1 LKQILLLASLLLST
15 LAGPMPALACA
26 LGFSFHFEPL
36 PEYFGGKAQSEKAF
50 LDKLYG
56 RHGWIWAKPP
66 LKIKVP
72 KRAENN
78 NLIPISVG
86 AVAPDLPGVYEEFTL
101 FRMNLVTIIEFAG
114 EKEVAKRLPSQ
125 VDIQKMQNFGPYT
138 GKTSRLESGIEK
150 IAQFKLSPLAL
161 PFAKTRIRANGA
173 SAIQLFASFVP
184 KDKQTPVQIVKAP
197 HEIDTR
203 HPCHH
208 QLYVYGKWPQNLHKS
223 YRYE

>member
-1 LKQILLLASLLLST
+1 MKQIFLLASLVLSA
-15 LAGPMPALACA
+15 LAGPTTAFACA

-36 PEYFGGKAQSEKAF
+36 PEQYGRKALSQKTF
-50 LDKLYG
+50 LDKLYSK
-56 RHGWIWAKPP
+56 RGWVWGHSL
-66 LKIKVP
+66 LKIKAP
-72 KRAENN
+72 HRAENN
-78 NLIPISVG
+78 NLIPVSVG

-101 FRMNLVTIIEFAG
+101 FRMNLVTVIQFAG

-138 GKTSRLESGIEK
+138 GKTSRLEAGIEK
-150 IAQFKLSPLAL
+150 IAEFKLSPLAL

-184 KDKQTPVQIVKAP
+184 KDKQAPVQIVKAP
-197 HEIDTR
+197 HEIEAR

-208 QLYVYGKWPQNLHKS
+208 QLYIYGKWPKNLRKN